1 MNNQKGFTLI
11 EVLISITLLAFIML
25 IIMNISSNAMST
37 KDRVTKEDNKML
49 QIETALNRIQ
59 WDIEH
64 SYSPL
69 YFSIPMKAN
78 TQNEGDLEAYNNF
91 MQKYQNNNRFK
102 MVSYEGLP
110 IPKNELEGK
119 DEFTFFTA
127 GNRRKFQDQKQSSF
141 AWIKY
146 QLSNVENEDDL
157 DEEMR
162 SFEST
167 KYLTRQFMADDV
179 FNPDSIKWDDVK
191 KQTLLRNVTKLKIQF
206 WDFKTKK
213 WQENLRVIADGDS
226 KLNGVKLIIEIQED
240 EDNTYIIEKIVRPL
254 FPKFTSEDYYEL
266 VNVKDEDFLN
276 SNQNEFDDS
285 GI

>member
-1 MNNQKGFTLI
+1 MKNQKGFTLI
-11 EVLISITLLAFIML
+11 EVLISITLLAFVMLVIME
-25 IIMNISSNAMST
+25 ISANAITT

-49 QIETALNRIQ
+49 QIETALNRMQ

-64 SYSPL
+64 AYSPL
-69 YFSIPMKAN
+69 YFSIPMRAN
-78 TQNEGDLEAYNNF
+78 TQDEGDLEAYNSF

-110 IPKNELEGK
+110 IPKNDLDGK

-127 GNRRKFQDQKQSSF
+127 ANRRKFQDQKQSSF

-146 QLSNVENEDDL
+146 ELSNIENEDEL
-157 DEEMR
+157 DDDMK
-162 SFEST
+162 SYDST

-179 FNPDSIKWDDVK
+179 FNPEAIKWDSVK
-191 KQTLLRNVTKLKIQF
+191 KQTLLRNVTKFKIQF
-206 WDFKTKK
+206 WDYKTKK

-226 KLNGVKLIIEIQED
+226 KLNGIKLIIEIQED
-240 EDNTYIIEKIVRPL
+240 EKNSYIIEKIVRPL
-254 FPKFTSEDYYEL
+254 FPKFKSEDYYEL
-266 VNVKDEDFLN
+266 VNIKDEEFLN
-276 SNQNEFDDS
+276 SNSNELDDS